1 MILFGYR
8 GQSKANYFII
18 LRDESC
24 MEVPPSAHKKNKQFG
39 SSLNYTKIG
48 GLNDTKVNIEDK
60 NHMCLRYEENIV

>member
-8 GQSKANYFII
+8 GQSNANYFII

-48 GLNDTKVNIEDK
+48 G
-60 NHMCLRYEENIV
+60 